1 MIIEVRID
9 NYRVFNNPVA
19 LSAKADL
26 RNKRFAFNV
35 FNNEKFNIL
44 KSLAVYGP
52 NNVGKTCVVQC
63 IQDIKHVMDNTR
75 PLAIVP
81 NIFTKQPDCR
91 LGITFMVERRVFSYD
106 FTYDIRAREFIYER
120 FAEFVNNS
128 KKDTVYFEKDSVHNT
143 YFFKDNKE
151 IEKLLSVIGRN
162 NILIYLIDTAKFKDL
177 AWIRDVMV
185 SFAEKIDIVN
195 MNSIPL
201 KKTIDILKTPGAMQ
215 KKIVAFIKNADLDLD
230 DYSYNKDAIKN
241 FTVEFDTNGD
251 GTFTPEAALKA
262 QNNLLEQCCL
272 VSRHRGIDMPSILI
286 DSTGTKKIVALA
298 SYVLE
303 AIEKGRILVVD
314 ELDSSLHFKLT
325 RAIVA
330 LFNNEINTAG
340 QLIFT
345 IHDISLLD
353 CKRLF
358 RKEQIW
364 FIHKDRN
371 RTWLYSLAEFKSRN
385 HGTRDT
391 TDIIEHYK
399 KGVYGAVPEPSLI
412 KVLLEVG
419 K

>member
-1 MIIEVRID
+1 MIIEVRMN
-9 NYRVFNNPVA
+9 NYRVFNNRVK

-35 FNNEKFNIL
+35 FRTEKFNIL
-44 KSLAVYGP
+44 KSLAIYGP

-106 FTYDIRAREFIYER
+106 FTYDIHTREFIYER
-120 FAEFVNNS
+120 FAEFVNND
-128 KKDTVYFEKDSVHNT
+128 KKDTVYFEKDSVKNVY
-143 YFFKDNKE
+143 YFKANKE
-151 IEKLLSVIGRN
+151 IENLLSVIGRS
-162 NILIYLIDTAKFKDL
+162 NILIYLIDTTKFKEL
-177 AWIRDVMV
+177 AWIKDVMV
-185 SFAEKIDIVN
+185 RFAEKIDVVN
-195 MNSIPL
+195 MNNIPL
-201 KKTIDILKTPGAMQ
+201 KKTIDILKTQGTLQ
-215 KKIVAFIKNADLDLD
+215 TKIVAFIKNADLDLD
-230 DYSYNKDAIKN
+230 DYSYDKSAMKN
-241 FTVEFDTNGD
+241 FSVEFDTTGD
-251 GTFTPEAALKA
+251 GTFSPEAALKA
-262 QNNLLEQCCL
+262 QNNLLEQFCL

-303 AIEKGRILVVD
+303 AIEKGRVLVVD

-330 LFNNEINTAG
+330 LFNNEINVAG

-371 RTWLYSLAEFKSRN
+371 STWLYSLAEFKSRN

-399 KGVYGAVPEPSLI
+399 KGVYGALPEPNLI
-412 KVLLEVG
+412 DTLLGV
-419 K
+419 